1 MRLRFLTGLSLC
13 LLQVACGTY
22 IPSQRDWPNSET
34 KDVERMNRTLVRSI
48 VCELSYAVTVAV
60 QNDLELA
67 RKRRSGRTYSDY
79 LVNWGVEVAT
89 DLTVSESATVN
100 PTGLWAPLSPLSPVF
115 TLTGGVSGASVAT
128 NDNTFNVFYPLSALY
143 KPELF
148 RTNNQERPCR
158 HPSTGQQGSPLV
170 DIDLRILPL
179 LESRIQLVTIGLA
192 DSPDDDRNIIAGE
205 KNVLTQTVSI
215 KETISGDISPTWK
228 FSTGTVNPAGTFLSA
243 NRMRTHQVVFTF
255 GRLAR
260 GGQSLSSLAQAF
272 HVNEQLRAGLR
283 ETRFAPR

>member
-1 MRLRFLTGLSLC
+1 MCLS
-13 LLQVACGTY
+13 QVACGTY

-48 VCELSYAVTVAV
+48 VCELSYAVTLAV
-60 QNDLELA
+60 ENDLELA
-67 RKRRSGRTYSDY
+67 RKRPSRRAYSSY

-89 DLTVSESATVN
+89 DLTVSESSTLN
-100 PTGLWAPLSPLSPVF
+100 PSGLWAPMSPLSPVF
-115 TLTGGVSGASVAT
+115 TLGGGISGASVAT

-143 KPELF
+143 KPDLF

-170 DIDLRILPL
+170 DIDLKILPL
-179 LESRIQLVTIGLA
+179 LETRIQLVTVGLA
-192 DSPDDDRNIIAGE
+192 DNPDDDKNAIAGE

-215 KETISGDISPTWK
+215 KETVSGDITPTWK
-228 FSTGTVNPAGTFLSA
+228 FSTGSVNPSGLFFNA
-243 NRMRTHQVVFTF
+243 NRERTHQVVFTF

-260 GGQSLSSLAQAF
+260 GGQSLSPLAQAF

-283 ETRFAPR
+283 NSRIRP